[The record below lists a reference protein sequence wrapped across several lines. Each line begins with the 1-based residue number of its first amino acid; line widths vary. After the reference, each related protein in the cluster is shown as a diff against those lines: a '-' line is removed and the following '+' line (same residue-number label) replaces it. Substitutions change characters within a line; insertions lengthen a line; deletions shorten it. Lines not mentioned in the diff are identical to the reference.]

1 MRFDLRKAGF
11 EQHADVLN
19 LWVKDGVAISEEQA
33 KKIGLTKALAR
44 HASHAAGI
52 EIAKTA

>member
-1 MRFDLRKAGF
+1 MENMRFDLKKAGF
-11 EQHADVLN
+11 EQHVDVPN
-19 LWVKDGVAISEEQA
+19 LWVKDGVAISEEQS

-52 EIAKTA
+52 

>member
-11 EQHADVLN
+11 SQDTDVPN
-19 LWVKDGVAISEEQA
+19 LWVKNGVAISEEQA
-33 KKIGLTKALAR
+33 KKIGLIKALAR